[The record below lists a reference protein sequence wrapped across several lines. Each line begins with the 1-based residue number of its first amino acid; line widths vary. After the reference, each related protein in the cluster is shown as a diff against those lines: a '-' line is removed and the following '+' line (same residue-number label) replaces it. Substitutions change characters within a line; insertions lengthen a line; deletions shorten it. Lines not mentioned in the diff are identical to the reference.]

1 MTPLPSPMPTGT
13 EDNITQLLDRRARA
27 LASIRQ
33 RLGNIKIQER
43 DVRARLR
50 DANDQLLSIRRER
63 SPPNGH
69 ARRRQLKERTQV
81 LQAELEESADVETQ
95 LTDLLSRLTDL
106 QNIQET
112 KGTLAF
118 CEKCQVPIHA
128 EMLPHC
134 APEGNQWDV
143 FLALLVCP
151 NCL

>member
-1 MTPLPSPMPTGT
+1 MSPLPSPAPTVT
-13 EDNITQLLDRRARA
+13 EEHISQLLVRRARA
-27 LASIRQ
+27 LAGIRQ
-33 RLGNIKIQER
+33 RLGNIKVQER
-43 DVRARLR
+43 DARARLV
-50 DANDQLLSIRRER
+50 DTNNQLLSIRRER

-134 APEGNQWDV
+134 APESNQWDV

>member
-1 MTPLPSPMPTGT
+1 MSPLPSPAPTVT
-13 EDNITQLLDRRARA
+13 EANISQLLVRRARA
-27 LASIRQ
+27 LAGIRQ
-33 RLGNIKIQER
+33 RLGNIKVQER
-43 DVRARLR
+43 DARARLV
-50 DANDQLLSIRRER
+50 DANSQLSSIRRES

-69 ARRRQLKERTQV
+69 ARRRQLKERTKV

-106 QNIQET
+106 QHIQET
-112 KGTLAF
+112 KGTLAS

-143 FLALLVCP
+143 FQALLVCP